1 MPSSLIAIVDD
12 DAMLRAALSSL
23 LRSYG
28 YAVEVFAS
36 GEALLAV
43 AGARFAC
50 IVSDVRMPGMS
61 GLELRRALLRDD
73 IGTPV
78 ILMTAYLNPDVIR
91 CADLLGVRAML
102 EKPIDSGLLAATI
115 ESALAAFM
123 TTIALASGVPGGP
136 DAAETIPIARMRHDV
151 ERSQ

>member
-50 IVSDVRMPGMS
+50 IVSDVRMPWMS

-123 TTIALASGVPGGP
+123 TTIALASGVPGGR